1 MRKLSL
7 IFSLL
12 IALVG
17 FNANAAMYLVGEAPL
32 GKGWDPSMGNEMTD
46 NNDGTYSYVATI
58 NGTVYFCFA
67 DALGENS
74 NDWNNF
80 NSNHRYGPS
89 SGDQNVQAGS
99 WITTQRGS
107 GAYMFT
113 GTNQEYEI
121 TFDANQNKFKIDG
134 YVAPINPYTGKLF
147 ILGQVNGN
155 NWNPTTGVEME
166 PVDELLENIFELED
180 VTVTDSGD
188 GYGYFSFTTKL
199 GENADDWSFLPY
211 RRGAV
216 ADGTLVENDMK
227 TAMGDWGTANA
238 FKVLPGTYDFTVS
251 IKEGESAYVKV
262 VKKADPTPTVDD
274 VYILGEVNG
283 NGWAADKGIKMT
295 LNEGVY
301 TASIITTGE
310 NDGKSYFSF
319 TKQLADS
326 ANGWDDIA
334 AYRFGAESDGDFWMT
349 EELLGVE
356 CALVDN
362 GQAIAIPAG
371 EWTVTV
377 NLDTYKFTIDGTW
390 PVDTVTP
397 EPEADVY
404 ILGEVNGNG
413 WAADKGVKMTLNEG
427 VYTANI
433 TTAGEND
440 GKSYFSFTKQ
450 LADSANGWDDI
461 AAYRFGAE
469 SDGDFWMT
477 EELLGVE
484 CALVDNGQAIAIPA
498 GEWTV
503 TVNLDTYKFT
513 IDGTWPVD
521 TVTPEPEADVYILGE
536 VNGNGWAADKGVK
549 MTLNEGVYTAN
560 ITTAGENDG
569 KSYFSFTKQLADSA
583 NGWDDIA
590 AYRFG
595 AESDGDFWMTEE
607 LLGVE
612 CALVDNGQAI
622 AIPAGEWT
630 VTVNLDTYK
639 FTIDGT
645 WPVDTVT
652 PEPEADVYIIGEVND
667 NGGWFT
673 NKGVKMTLN
682 EGVYTANITTAG
694 ENDGLSYFSFTKQL
708 ADSAA
713 DWEAIAPYRFGPV
726 SEGDF
731 IMTEELLGQECALTT
746 DGSNAIAVP
755 AGEWTVTV
763 NLNTYMFT
771 IDGTW
776 PVDTVT
782 PEPEADVYIIGEV
795 NDNGGWFTN
804 KGVKM
809 TLNEGV
815 YTANIT
821 TAGENDGLSYFSFTK
836 QLADSAADW
845 EAIAPYRFGPVSEGD
860 FIMTEELLGVQ
871 CALVDNGQAIAIPA
885 GEWTVTVDLNT
896 YKFTIDGTWPI
907 VEPEHYDGDVYILG
921 DVNDNGGWFTNKG
934 VKMTRDEENYLYTAT
949 ITTTGEAYV
958 NPETGIGYSYFS
970 FTKQLVDSAAD
981 WEGIAPYRFGAI
993 SDGDFWVTDETL
1005 GTEIAL
1011 VNQGATFQIP
1021 AGEWNLTLSVDNMT
1035 LKIEKAE
1042 SDYILGDV
1050 DMDNLVKINDVT
1062 VLINYL
1068 LSGNTEGIDLRAA
1081 DCDKDTFVKINDVTT
1096 LINFLLS
1103 GKWE

>member
-32 GKGWDPSMGNEMTD
+32 GKGWDPSKGNEMTD

-74 NDWNNF
+74 NDWDNF

-216 ADGTLVENDMK
+216 ADGTLVENDQK

-238 FKVLPGTYDFTVS
+238 FKVLPGTYDFSVS

-283 NGWAADKGIKMT
+283 NGWAADKGVKMT

-301 TASIITTGE
+301 TASITTAGE

-390 PVDTVTP
+390 PVDTVIP

-427 VYTANI
+427 VYTASI

-612 CALVDNGQAI
+612 CALADNGQAI

-652 PEPEADVYIIGEVND
+652 PEADVYILGEVNG
-667 NGGWFT
+667 NGWAAD
-673 NKGVKMTLN
+673 KGVKMTLN

-694 ENDGLSYFSFTKQL
+694 ENDGKSYFSFTKQL
-708 ADSAA
+708 ADSANGW
-713 DWEAIAPYRFGPV
+713 DDIAPYRFGAE
-726 SEGDF
+726 SDGDF
-731 IMTEELLGQECALTT
+731 
-746 DGSNAIAVP
+746 
-755 AGEWTVTV
+755 W
-763 NLNTYMFT
+763 
-771 IDGTW
+771 
-776 PVDTVT
+776 
-782 PEPEADVYIIGEV
+782 
-795 NDNGGWFTN
+795 
-804 KGVKM
+804 
-809 TLNEGV
+809 
-815 YTANIT
+815 
-821 TAGENDGLSYFSFTK
+821 
-836 QLADSAADW
+836 
-845 EAIAPYRFGPVSEGD
+845 
-860 FIMTEELLGVQ
+860 MTEELLGVE
-871 CALVDNGQAIAIPA
+871 CALADNGQAIAIPA

-896 YKFTIDGTWPI
+896 YKFTIDGTWPT

-934 VKMTRDEENYLYTAT
+934 VKMTRDDENYLYTAT

-970 FTKQLVDSAAD
+970 FTKQLADSAAD
-981 WEGIAPYRFGAI
+981 WDAIAPYRFGAV

-1011 VNQGATFQIP
+1011 VNNGASFQIP

-1035 LKIEKAE
+1035 LKIEKVE
-1042 SDYILGDV
+1042 PDYILGDV
-1050 DMDNLVKINDVT
+1050 DMDHFVKINDVT